1 MQFTMHVGGKVE
13 KLRKSR
19 ETKTY
24 YHISCKS
31 KKPPSGRMSVL

>member
-24 YHISCKS
+24 YHISCK
-31 KKPPSGRMSVL
+31 PPSGRMSVL